1 MGLNPGIGYTGVN
14 LGHVYGLNIDQS
26 VDWLSRNVGRQFECS
41 LSGNQVGNES
51 EYYLQVRK
59 GLVEFDYYG
68 TDDKGI
74 IDIDNLGGFN
84 GTNTQ
89 NMFFYM
95 NKFNVFEN
103 GKRVTGEHND
113 KSDFISDGYIK
124 LDKEKNYF
132 VFIYK
137 TTPDWQQE
145 GNLYEARAPQ
155 IGVAADDSEA
165 NIFIKTQRNGGGFL
179 QSYLKLSGG
188 GTVENVVTA
197 DPLSGKIGTFD
208 AAELNDAINFKTEL
222 LDIVRSTNTPG
233 EGVLHPDQYPTGTGS
248 LSEYLGTKQI
258 PSFLFKSTNP
268 YYGSTGIDGNTIDG
282 VPTGENWAKGNA
294 DGGGAVTYIDGGP
307 DTFFAQY
314 WNETDSFNY
323 IGNDVLIGIDTS
335 GYLYTPATRLNMM
348 TGFINT
354 EDFEIIRHLDAPAKD
369 IIYFDNTD
377 IDIVATNQTSISTVG
392 EMTDEGTGFVV
403 TDCYRQDIAYIKW
416 DAPLNRF
423 QIYQLQY
430 GPIKLRQNPLGSFK
444 NKLLTEE
451 EIAEWD
457 EGFDLCEFIT
467 GSFSGYTKDLNQS
480 TIGTQPP
487 VYAGNENIGNYQS
500 PKETL

>member
-1 MGLNPGIGYTGVN
+1 MGLNPGVGYTGAN
-14 LGHVYGLNIDQS
+14 LGGVYGLSIDQS
-26 VDWLSRNVGRQFECS
+26 VDWLTRNVGRQFECS
-41 LSGNQVGNES
+41 LSGDQVGGNS

-74 IDIDNLGGFN
+74 IDLDNLGGFN

-95 NKFNVFEN
+95 NKFNVFES
-103 GKRVTGEHND
+103 GKRVTGDHND

-124 LDKEKNYF
+124 LEKEKNYF

-145 GNLYEARAPQ
+145 GDLYEARAPQ

-197 DPLSGKIGTFD
+197 DPLSGKIAEFD
-208 AAELNDAINFKTEL
+208 AAELNDYINFDTDL
-222 LDIVRSTNTPG
+222 LDIVRSQGQGANHPERYPAGMQAWIG
-233 EGVLHPDQYPTGTGS
+233 EGFVPVFAKPSTYPRDPDEVPNGMTLENVPSSVTPVTVDENNNGNSVSVPMWGIAGS
-248 LSEYLGTKQI
+248 DI
-258 PSFLFKSTNP
+258 
-268 YYGSTGIDGNTIDG
+268 
-282 VPTGENWAKGNA
+282 
-294 DGGGAVTYIDGGP
+294 YIDNNVIVGWDVGDLYGYTANP
-307 DTFFAQY
+307 IV
-314 WNETDSFNY
+314 SGLLNY
-323 IGNDVLIGIDTS
+323 NDLTIV
-335 GYLYTPATRLNMM
+335 PHA
-348 TGFINT
+348 
-354 EDFEIIRHLDAPAKD
+354 DAPASD

-377 IDIVATNQTSISTVG
+377 IAITATSQTSITTVG
-392 EMTDEGTGFVV
+392 EMTDEGTGFVY

-416 DAPLNRF
+416 SETLNRF

-487 VYAGNENIGNYQS
+487 VYAGSENIGNYQS

>member
-1 MGLNPGIGYTGVN
+1 MALNPGTGYTGSN
-14 LGHVYGLNIDQS
+14 LGHAYGLNIDQS

-41 LSGNQVGNES
+41 LSGNQVDGQT

-74 IDIDNLGGFN
+74 IDLDNLGGFN
-84 GTNTQ
+84 GSNTQ

-103 GKRVTGEHND
+103 GKRVEGDNNET
-113 KSDFISDGYIK
+113 SDFISDGYIK

-145 GNLYEARAPQ
+145 GTLYEARAPQ
-155 IGVAADDSEA
+155 IGVAVDDSEP

-179 QSYLKLSGG
+179 QSYIKSEPKTLQIPVITEEG
-188 GTVENVVTA
+188 V
-197 DPLSGKIGTFD
+197 IGTFD
-208 AAELNDAINFKTEL
+208 NAEVSCTLEDIGGFSPYAAFGDYLIN
-222 LDIVRSTNTPG
+222 VNG
-233 EGVLHPDQYPTGTGS
+233 E
-248 LSEYLGTKQI
+248 SE
-258 PSFLFKSTNP
+258 
-268 YYGSTGIDGNTIDG
+268 
-282 VPTGENWAKGNA
+282 
-294 DGGGAVTYIDGGP
+294 
-307 DTFFAQY
+307 
-314 WNETDSFNY
+314 
-323 IGNDVLIGIDTS
+323 
-335 GYLYTPATRLNMM
+335 
-348 TGFINT
+348 
-354 EDFEIIRHLDAPAKD
+354 AKD
-369 IIYFDNTD
+369 VSGQLEDK
-377 IDIVATNQTSISTVG
+377 
-392 EMTDEGTGFVV
+392 GTGFVT

-416 DAPLNRF
+416 DSTLNRF

-444 NKLLTEE
+444 NKLLTAGET
-451 EIAEWD
+451 AQWD
-457 EGFDLCEFIT
+457 VGFDLCQYIT

-480 TIGTQPP
+480 TSGTQPP
-487 VYAGNENIGNYQS
+487 VYAGYENIGNYQS

>member
-1 MGLNPGIGYTGVN
+1 MGLNPGVGYTGTN
-14 LGHVYGLNIDQS
+14 LGGVYGLSIDQS
-26 VDWLSRNVGRQFECS
+26 VDWLTRNVGRQFECS
-41 LSGNQVGNES
+41 LSGNQVGGNS

-74 IDIDNLGGFN
+74 IDIDDLGGFN
-84 GTNTQ
+84 ATNTQ

-95 NKFNVFEN
+95 NKFNVFET
-103 GKRVTGEHND
+103 GKRVEGDNNET
-113 KSDFISDGYIK
+113 SDFISDGYIK

-145 GNLYEARAPQ
+145 GTLYEARAPQ

-179 QSYLKLSGG
+179 QSYLKFGEST
-188 GTVENVVTA
+188 TVENIVTA
-197 DPLSGKIGTFD
+197 DSLSGKI
-208 AAELNDAINFKTEL
+208 AEFNAGDLNDSINFDTDL
-222 LDIVRSTNTPG
+222 LTIVRSAGQGQN
-233 EGVLHPDQYPTGTGS
+233 HPDLYPEA
-248 LSEYLGTKQI
+248 LSTSFGYSI
-258 PSFLFKSTNP
+258 PAFLTKSTNP
-268 YYGSTGIDGNTIDG
+268 YAGSYGVDGDSISG
-282 VPTGENWAKGNA
+282 VPTGENWALGNA
-294 DGGGAVTYIDGGP
+294 GGGGAVTYIDGGP

-314 WNETDSFNY
+314 WNEVDSFNY
-323 IGNDVLIGIDTS
+323 IGNDVIIGRDIS
-335 GYLYTPATRLNMM
+335 ANYTPPIVINNLV
-348 TGFINT
+348 TGLINPN
-354 EDFEIIRHLDAPAKD
+354 DFTIVILGDAPAADVINFDDTEID
-369 IIYFDNTD
+369 II
-377 IDIVATNQTSISTVG
+377 ATSQTSATIPGTMTV
-392 EMTDEGTGFVV
+392 EGTGFVV

-416 DAPLNRF
+416 SETLNRF

-444 NKLLTEE
+444 TKLLTEE
-451 EIAEWD
+451 EEAEWD

-467 GSFSGYTKDLNQS
+467 GTFSGYTKDLNTS
-480 TIGTQPP
+480 TIETQPP
-487 VYAGNENIGNYQS
+487 VYAGSENIGNYQS

>member
-1 MGLNPGIGYTGVN
+1 MGLNPGVGYTGTN
-14 LGHVYGLNIDQS
+14 LGGVYGLSIDQS
-26 VDWLSRNVGRQFECS
+26 VDWLTRNLGRQFECS
-41 LSGNQVGNES
+41 LSGNQVGGNS

-74 IDIDNLGGFN
+74 IDLDNLGGFN

-95 NKFNVFEN
+95 NKFNVFES
-103 GKRVTGEHND
+103 GKRVTGDHND

-124 LDKEKNYF
+124 LEKEKNYF

-145 GNLYEARAPQ
+145 GTLYEARAPQ

-197 DPLSGKIGTFD
+197 DPLSGKI
-208 AAELNDAINFKTEL
+208 AEFNPAEFLNDYINFNTDL
-222 LDIVRSTNTPG
+222 LSIVRSVGQGANHPERYPSGMQAWIG
-233 EGVLHPDQYPTGTGS
+233 EGFVPVFA
-248 LSEYLGTKQI
+248 K
-258 PSFLFKSTNP
+258 PSSNP
-268 YYGSTGIDGNTIDG
+268 NSIVGIDEMTANQVPFGDGFGEFSIIGEVTISALDT
-282 VPTGENWAKGNA
+282 PTFVDYSHGE
-294 DGGGAVTYIDGGP
+294 DDV
-307 DTFFAQY
+307 
-314 WNETDSFNY
+314 
-323 IGNDVLIGIDTS
+323 GNDVLS
-335 GYLYTPATRLNMM
+335 GVIVGKNVGDLYGYTANPIVSGLLNYNDL
-348 TGFINT
+348 TIVILGDGQPQDVIN
-354 EDFEIIRHLDAPAKD
+354 
-369 IIYFDNTD
+369 FDD
-377 IDIVATNQTSISTVG
+377 QEIDIVATSQTSITTVG
-392 EMTDEGTGFVV
+392 EMTDEGTGFVT

-416 DAPLNRF
+416 SETLNRF

-467 GSFSGYTKDLNQS
+467 GSFSGYTKDLNTS
-480 TIGTQPP
+480 LLADQPP
-487 VYAGNENIGNYQS
+487 VYAGSENIGNYQS

>member
-1 MGLNPGIGYTGVN
+1 MGLNPGIGYTGAN
-14 LGHVYGLNIDQS
+14 LGSTYGLNIDQS
-26 VDWLSRNVGRQFECS
+26 IDWLSRNLGRQFECS
-41 LSGNQVGNES
+41 LSGKQVGNES

-74 IDIDNLGGFN
+74 IDLDNLGGFS

-95 NKFNVFEN
+95 NKFNVFES
-103 GKRVTGEHND
+103 GKRVEGDNNET
-113 KSDFISDGYIK
+113 SDFISDGYIK

-137 TTPDWQQE
+137 TTPDWQPE
-145 GNLYEARAPQ
+145 GDLYEARAPQ

-165 NIFIKTQRNGGGFL
+165 NSFIKTQRNGGGFL

-197 DPLSGKIGTFD
+197 DPLSGKIAGFNP
-208 AAELNDAINFKTEL
+208 AEFLNEYINFNTDL
-222 LDIVRSTNTPG
+222 LSIVRSVGQGANHPERYPSAMATWIG
-233 EGVLHPDQYPTGTGS
+233 EGFVPVFAKPSTYPRDPDEVPNGMTLESVPSSVTSVTVDENNSGNSVIVPMWGIVGS
-248 LSEYLGTKQI
+248 DI
-258 PSFLFKSTNP
+258 
-268 YYGSTGIDGNTIDG
+268 
-282 VPTGENWAKGNA
+282 
-294 DGGGAVTYIDGGP
+294 YIDNNVIVGWDVGTLYGYTDNP
-307 DTFFAQY
+307 IVSGLLNYNDLTIVILGDGQPQDVINFDDT
-314 WNETDSFNY
+314 E
-323 IGNDVLIGIDTS
+323 
-335 GYLYTPATRLNMM
+335 
-348 TGFINT
+348 
-354 EDFEIIRHLDAPAKD
+354 
-369 IIYFDNTD
+369 
-377 IDIVATNQTSISTVG
+377 IDITATSQTSITTVG
-392 EMTDEGTGFVV
+392 AMTDEGTGFVV

-416 DAPLNRF
+416 EATLNRF

-487 VYAGNENIGNYQS
+487 VYAGYENIGNYQS

>member
-1 MGLNPGIGYTGVN
+1 MGLNPGVGYTGTN
-14 LGHVYGLNIDQS
+14 LGGVYGLSIDQS
-26 VDWLSRNVGRQFECS
+26 VDWLSRNLGRQFECT
-41 LSGNQVGNES
+41 LSGNQVGGNS

-74 IDIDNLGGFN
+74 IDLDDLGGFA

-95 NKFNVFEN
+95 NKFNVFET
-103 GKRVTGEHND
+103 GKRVEGDNNLT
-113 KSDFISDGYIK
+113 SDFISDGYIK

-137 TTPDWQQE
+137 TTPDWQQA
-145 GNLYEARAPQ
+145 GDLYEARAPQ

-165 NIFIKTQRNGGGFL
+165 NILIKTQRNGGGFL

-197 DPLSGKIGTFD
+197 DPLSGKIAEFD
-208 AAELNDAINFKTEL
+208 AAELNDYINFDTDL
-222 LDIVRSTNTPG
+222 LDIVRSQGQGANHPERYPAGMQAWIG
-233 EGVLHPDQYPTGTGS
+233 EGFVPVFAKPSSNPNNIYSIDEMTANQVPFGDGFGEFSIIGEVTISAFDSPTFVDYS
-248 LSEYLGTKQI
+248 H
-258 PSFLFKSTNP
+258 
-268 YYGSTGIDGNTIDG
+268 
-282 VPTGENWAKGNA
+282 GE
-294 DGGGAVTYIDGGP
+294 DDV
-307 DTFFAQY
+307 
-314 WNETDSFNY
+314 
-323 IGNDVLIGIDTS
+323 GNDVLS
-335 GYLYTPATRLNMM
+335 GVIVGKNVGDLYGYTANPIVSGLLNYNDL
-348 TGFINT
+348 TIVP
-354 EDFEIIRHLDAPAKD
+354 HADAPASD

-377 IDIVATNQTSISTVG
+377 IAITATSQTSITTVG
-392 EMTDEGTGFVV
+392 AMTDEGTGFIV

-416 DAPLNRF
+416 SETLNRF

-444 NKLLTEE
+444 TKLLTEE

-467 GSFSGYTKDLNQS
+467 GTFSGYTKDLNTS
-480 TIGTQPP
+480 LLADQPP
-487 VYAGNENIGNYQS
+487 VYAGSENIGNYQS

>member
-1 MGLNPGIGYTGVN
+1 MGLNPGVGYTGSN
-14 LGHVYGLNIDQS
+14 LGGAYGLSIDQS
-26 VDWLSRNVGRQFECS
+26 IDWLTRNIGRQFECS
-41 LSGNQVGNES
+41 LSGKKVGEQS

-95 NKFNVFEN
+95 NKFNVFES
-103 GKRVTGEHND
+103 GKRVTGENNET
-113 KSDFISDGYIK
+113 SDFISDGYIK

-197 DPLSGKIGTFD
+197 DPLSGKIAEFD
-208 AAELNDAINFKTEL
+208 AAELNDYINFDTDL
-222 LDIVRSTNTPG
+222 LDIVRSQGQGANHAERYPAGMQAWIG
-233 EGVLHPDQYPTGTGS
+233 EGFVPVFA
-248 LSEYLGTKQI
+248 K
-258 PSFLFKSTNP
+258 PSTDYNEDKTVN
-268 YYGSTGIDGNTIDG
+268 GMTADG
-282 VPTGENWAKGNA
+282 VPTAMTTSIDVSPSVENSFYAPTWWVTDTPNA
-294 DGGGAVTYIDGGP
+294 PNVYQSNVIVGWDVGTLYGYTANPIVSGLL
-307 DTFFAQY
+307 
-314 WNETDSFNY
+314 NY
-323 IGNDVLIGIDTS
+323 NDLTIV
-335 GYLYTPATRLNMM
+335 PHA
-348 TGFINT
+348 
-354 EDFEIIRHLDAPAKD
+354 DAPASD

-377 IDIVATNQTSISTVG
+377 IAITATSQTSITTVG
-392 EMTDEGTGFVV
+392 AMTDEGTGFVV

-416 DAPLNRF
+416 EATLNRF

-487 VYAGNENIGNYQS
+487 VYAGSENIGNYQS

>member
-1 MGLNPGIGYTGVN
+1 MGLNPGVGYTGTN
-14 LGHVYGLNIDQS
+14 LGGAYGLSIDQS
-26 VDWLSRNVGRQFECS
+26 VDWLTRNVGRQFECS
-41 LSGNQVGNES
+41 LSGDQVGGNS

-84 GTNTQ
+84 GANIQ

-103 GKRVTGEHND
+103 GKRVEGENNET
-113 KSDFISDGYIK
+113 SDFISDGYIK

-137 TTPDWQQE
+137 TTPDWQPE
-145 GNLYEARAPQ
+145 GDLYEARAPQ

-179 QSYLKLSGG
+179 QSYIKLSGG

-197 DPLSGKIGTFD
+197 DPLSGKIAEFD
-208 AAELNDAINFKTEL
+208 AAELNDYINFDTDL
-222 LDIVRSTNTPG
+222 LDIVRSQGQGANHPDRYPDATYPGMATWIG
-233 EGVLHPDQYPTGTGS
+233 EGFVPVFAKPSTDPDS
-248 LSEYLGTKQI
+248 AE
-258 PSFLFKSTNP
+258 
-268 YYGSTGIDGNTIDG
+268 GIDEMTANQVPFVPGFFGGDQIGVVNVPEFDTPLPVYWEDANSTLSDVIVGKNVGDLYGYTDNPIVSGLLNYNDLTI
-282 VPTGENWAKGNA
+282 VPHA
-294 DGGGAVTYIDGGP
+294 
-307 DTFFAQY
+307 
-314 WNETDSFNY
+314 
-323 IGNDVLIGIDTS
+323 
-335 GYLYTPATRLNMM
+335 
-348 TGFINT
+348 
-354 EDFEIIRHLDAPAKD
+354 DAPASD

-377 IDIVATNQTSISTVG
+377 IAITATSQTSITTVG
-392 EMTDEGTGFVV
+392 AMTDEGTGFVV

-416 DAPLNRF
+416 SETLNRF

-444 NKLLTEE
+444 TKLLTAEE
-451 EIAEWD
+451 EAEWS

-467 GSFSGYTKDLNQS
+467 GSFSGYTKDLNES

>member
-1 MGLNPGIGYTGVN
+1 MGLNPGVGYTGSN
-14 LGHVYGLNIDQS
+14 LGGVYGLSIDQS
-26 VDWLSRNVGRQFECS
+26 VDWLSRNLGRQFECT
-41 LSGNQVGNES
+41 LSGDQVGGES

-84 GTNTQ
+84 ATNTQ

-103 GKRVTGEHND
+103 DKRVEGDNNET
-113 KSDFISDGYIK
+113 SDFISDGYIK

-179 QSYLKLSGG
+179 QSYLKFGEST
-188 GTVENVVTA
+188 TVENLVTA
-197 DPLSGKIGTFD
+197 NPLSGKIAEFNAG
-208 AAELNDAINFKTEL
+208 ELNDSINFDTDL
-222 LDIVRSTNTPG
+222 LDIVRSQGQGANHPDRYPDATYPDMATWIG
-233 EGVLHPDQYPTGTGS
+233 EGFVPVFAKPDQMTQDDVLTGPLEDNIVGS
-248 LSEYLGTKQI
+248 
-258 PSFLFKSTNP
+258 
-268 YYGSTGIDGNTIDG
+268 
-282 VPTGENWAKGNA
+282 
-294 DGGGAVTYIDGGP
+294 GGGYVVSSFVYIDAAYAGG
-307 DTFFAQY
+307 F
-314 WNETDSFNY
+314 TDNVIVGKDVGTLYGYTSDPIVSGLLNV
-323 IGNDVLIGIDTS
+323 NDFTIVIHGEAP
-335 GYLYTPATRLNMM
+335 PA
-348 TGFINT
+348 
-354 EDFEIIRHLDAPAKD
+354 DV
-369 IIYFDNTD
+369 IYFDDTE
-377 IDIVATNQTSISTVG
+377 IDIIATSQTSATIPG
-392 EMTDEGTGFVV
+392 EMTVEGTGFVV

-416 DAPLNRF
+416 SETLNRF

-430 GPIKLRQNPLGSFK
+430 GPIKLRQNPLGPFK
-444 NKLLTEE
+444 TKLLTGE

-457 EGFDLCEFIT
+457 DGFDLCEFIT
-467 GSFSGYTKDLNQS
+467 GSFSGYTKDLNES
-480 TIGTQPP
+480 TEATQPP
-487 VYAGNENIGNYQS
+487 VYAGSENIGNYQS